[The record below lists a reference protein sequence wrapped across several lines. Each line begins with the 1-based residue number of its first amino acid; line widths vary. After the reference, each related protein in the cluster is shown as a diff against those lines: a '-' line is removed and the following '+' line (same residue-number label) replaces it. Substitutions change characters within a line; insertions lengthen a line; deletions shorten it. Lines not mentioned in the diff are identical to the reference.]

1 MVTEPDPNDVS
12 QDEPRVVFDDA
23 PTALPVTT
31 PWYRRRAI
39 FGGIALVVA
48 AAIAALVFTNEGA
61 HENKV
66 DTSIAQS
73 ELRMPDGKYI
83 TIADYVSQNKIT
95 STTVRRTEV
104 GADPGAPVIGLG
116 LLSGSTRTCQK
127 DCSALR
133 GVEVGASGRK
143 SLAAIASERAYGAAQ
158 WESSVDPNDPP
169 TMVVVLDKLTGA
181 VDPAKILEYAPGEL
195 KNLPNYEPL
204 AEDDSSSLSGYKA
217 VQLAGRYT
225 SDGKVRSIGQ
235 KTVVIPRGDATYVL
249 QIFVESLD
257 ADAKTLAT
265 VTATV
270 DELTVIEP

>member
-1 MVTEPDPNDVS
+1 M
-12 QDEPRVVFDDA
+12 RVVNDDKPAEVIDGTPATVTPRA
-23 PTALPVTT
+23 PWFRQRGTLV
-31 PWYRRRAI
+31 
-39 FGGIALVVA
+39 GIALALAVM
-48 AAIAALVFTNEGA
+48 IAALVFTNGRA
-61 HENKV
+61 DQKALDASV
-66 DTSIAQS
+66 AQS
-73 ELRMPDGKYI
+73 ELTMPDGKYT
-83 TIADYVSQNKIT
+83 TIADYIAQNEIT

-104 GADPGAPVIGLG
+104 GSDPGAPVIGLG
-116 LLSGSTRTCQK
+116 LLSGSTRTCQL
-127 DCSALR
+127 DCGTLR
-133 GVEVGASGRK
+133 GVEPDASGRK
-143 SLAAIASERAYGAAQ
+143 SLAAVASERAYGAAQ

-249 QIFVESLD
+249 QIIVESLD
-257 ADAKTLAT
+257 ADAETLAT

-270 DELTVIEP
+270 DELTVIDP